1 MTEFRISQPGKV
13 DMDGA
18 DIVLYHFRTFKQ
30 KENMVPEYRNIVT
43 HPWVFFDGY
52 YFSQWSFTLIVEK
65 HCILHDRKSCFIS
78 SKMANFFFF
87 YYK

>member
-1 MTEFRISQPGKV
+1 
-13 DMDGA
+13 
-18 DIVLYHFRTFKQ
+18 
-30 KENMVPEYRNIVT
+30 MVPEYRNIVT

-65 HCILHDRKSCFIS
+65 DCILHDRKSCFIS
-78 SKMANFFFF
+78 SKMANFFF

>member
-30 KENMVPEYRNIVT
+30 KENMVPESRNIVT

-52 YFSQWSFTLIVEK
+52 YFSQWSFTLIVE
-65 HCILHDRKSCFIS
+65 ILLEIYLPFLVTCGLTD
-78 SKMANFFFF
+78 
-87 YYK
+87 